1 MWSGISHPGPS
12 TAKSAGA
19 SARSG
24 SGSWGSPPP
33 GAARSRA
40 RRRSMD
46 ALTLGGLHIRSPAPA
61 RTASRS
67 RANRAGASVVES
79 SPAGVPEP
87 HVVGHEDE
95 RRSRHRPVAQPPE
108 PICESRPVGG
118 EPLPDDADR
127 LPIGKCHG
135 GVQGRGPVPAEP
147 DGECDVRDGGGDAV
161 DGGQGVEALHQAA
174 PPLGG
179 DGTGAHPP
187 HPVSEAPSGAAGGC
201 ERRCRA
207 PA

>member
-1 MWSGISHPGPS
+1 MGDVPPGTLDGEVRGRVGPFGLQLLRQP
-12 TAKSAGA
+12 AAGGRPLEGVPQVDGCA
-19 SARSG
+19 DPGRAPYPVARSG
-24 SGSWGSPPP
+24 QD
-33 GAARSRA
+33 RL
-40 RRRSMD
+40 
-46 ALTLGGLHIRSPAPA
+46 ALQGEQGRCVGGGERPA
-61 RTASRS
+61 R
-67 RANRAGASVVES
+67 
-79 SPAGVPEP
+79 VPEP

-108 PICESRPVGG
+108 PLGEARPVGG

-127 LPIGKCHG
+127 LPIGKSHG

-187 HPVSEAPSGAAGGC
+187 HPVSEAPLGAAGGC
-201 ERRCRA
+201 KRRCGA